1 MKRIPKLKNSV
12 LISWLVSYIF
22 ILAIPVIINGFMYMQ
37 ATNMLRTEI
46 KQSYTFTV
54 ERMQQKLDA
63 LLSDMTKIQVDLSA
77 NPRINEFLTAKTIED
92 INTRYASH
100 RVIED
105 ISRYRVGNPFIDEI
119 YIYFNNVDRVL
130 NSVTSNTPNEFFQMK
145 YAGTSTTR
153 EEWDKII
160 SSRSG
165 PAFSSIE
172 MIFDEKKIETLT
184 FVASIPITSPRS
196 TTATLFISIDKEK
209 LLDLIFENLIPEG
222 GNVFIID
229 SSNNILLSDSSDNW
243 QNELL
248 YDDFP
253 NSYDNIYKS
262 LGGGKYMVSY
272 ASSGVTEWK
281 YIITLMDD
289 VFWQKSHYLR
299 NFMVSCVF
307 LCIMLGLAGVW
318 FVTKKNYSPVRE
330 LTELLKK
337 KTQSGNVSAD
347 LENEYSFI
355 QSMIDKLSDEK
366 ETMSNKLY
374 QQNNT
379 LRYNFLSKLLK
390 GTAGNYNNLIS
401 DELLKSYGIEF
412 KGDLFAVI
420 LFYIEDAGIFADGEK
435 AGNSLTISKFV
446 ISNVFE
452 ELINKAANGYMTE
465 ADDMLA
471 CIVNISSEMKTPK
484 EEFTEIC
491 EYAKAFIQDNFQIKF
506 SVAISDIHRTLI
518 GIPSA
523 YQKAIDALEYR
534 ILLGS
539 EQVIVYEDI
548 VKMPEGSYYYPLEKE
563 QQLINYIKTGNFENS
578 KQILDEIFAH
588 NFDKTPLS
596 VQETKCLMFD
606 LVSTIIKT
614 ANDININ
621 HGRELIEEL
630 NPFER
635 LLKNDNILTLK
646 EEITKILESYCR
658 YLSANS
664 YEESAKRIR
673 DRVIEY
679 VKLNHADINLSVT
692 SIADELK
699 IHQSYLSKI
708 FKEQI
713 GEGLLDYIHKIRI
726 SEAKKLLLNTDL
738 NMEAIA
744 SKTGYSNIR
753 TFMRT
758 FKKYEGIT
766 PGTYRSEGFEL
777 E

>member
-1 MKRIPKLKNSV
+1 
-12 LISWLVSYIF
+12 
-22 ILAIPVIINGFMYMQ
+22 MQ

-54 ERMQQKLDA
+54 ERIQQKIDA
-63 LLSDMTKIQVDLSA
+63 LLSDMKKIQVDLSA

-92 INTRYASH
+92 INSRYSSH

-105 ISRYRVGNPFIDEI
+105 ISRFRVANPFIDEI

-130 NSVTSNTPNEFFQMK
+130 TWVTSNTPNEFYQMK
-145 YAGTSTTR
+145 YSQTSMTH
-153 EEWDKII
+153 EEWEKII
-160 SSRSG
+160 SSRNGSG
-165 PAFSSIE
+165 FFTIE
-172 MIFDEKKIETLT
+172 MILDEKMIETLS
-184 FVASIPITSPRS
+184 FVAPIPITSSRS
-196 TTATLFISIDKEK
+196 TTATLCISIDKKK
-209 LLDLIFENLIPEG
+209 LLNLIFENLIPEG

-229 SSNNILLSDSSDNW
+229 SNNNILLSDSSEDWHN
-243 QNELL
+243 LL
-248 YDDFP
+248 SYDDFP
-253 NSYDNIYKS
+253 NSHDNIYKS
-262 LGGGKYMVSY
+262 LGNGKYMVSY
-272 ASSGVTEWK
+272 ASSEVAEWK
-281 YIITLMDD
+281 YIITLTDNA
-289 VFWQKSHYLR
+289 FWQKSHYLR
-299 NFMVSCVF
+299 NFMVLCVF
-307 LCIMLGLAGVW
+307 LCIMIGLTGVW
-318 FVTKKNYSPVRE
+318 FVTKKNYSPVKE
-330 LTELLKK
+330 LIELLKK
-337 KTQSGNVSAD
+337 KTQSGATSAD
-347 LENEYSFI
+347 PENEYSFI

-366 ETMSNKLY
+366 ETMSNRLY

-379 LRYNFLSKLLK
+379 LRYNFLSKVLK

-412 KGDLFAVI
+412 NGDLFAVI
-420 LFYIEDAGIFADGEK
+420 LFYIEDAGIFTDGEK
-435 AGNSLTISKFV
+435 EGNSLTVSKFV

-452 ELINKAANGYMTE
+452 ELINKSANGYMTE

-471 CIVNISSEMKTPK
+471 CIVNISSEIKSTK

-506 SVAISDIHRTLI
+506 SVAISDVHRTLI

-606 LVSTIIKT
+606 LVSTVIKT
-614 ANDININ
+614 ANDINIT

-630 NPFER
+630 NPFDR

-646 EEITKILESYCR
+646 EEITKILESYCQ
-658 YLSANS
+658 YLGTNN
-664 YEESAKRIR
+664 YEESAKKIR
-673 DRVIEY
+673 DHVTEY

-744 SKTGYSNIR
+744 FKTGYSNIR

-766 PGTYRSEGFEL
+766 PGTYKEKNK
-777 E
+777 